1 MEPGSAEDVSKI
13 VRQLA
18 PIVSTRANLAFF
30 AQLKILGSC
39 RTPFAVKGGGHS
51 TNPGFSST
59 PGVQIALSRF
69 NCIKVNA
76 EDRTVEVGPGL
87 TWDEVYEALAP
98 TGMSVIGGRVP
109 GVGVAGLTL
118 GGGEF
123 LESSDCSR
131 S

>member
-1 MEPGSAEDVSKI
+1 MA
-13 VRQLA
+13 
-18 PIVSTRANLAFF
+18 STRADHAFF

-69 NCIKVNA
+69 NRTKINA

-87 TWDEVYEALAP
+87 TWDEVYEALSPA
-98 TGMSVIGGRVP
+98 GMSVIGGRIP
-109 GVGVAGLTL
+109 GIGVAGLTL

-123 LESSDCSR
+123 LRSSDCS
-131 S
+131 

>member
-1 MEPGSAEDVSKI
+1 MTW
-13 VRQLA
+13 
-18 PIVSTRANLAFF
+18 TRADLAFS

-39 RTPFAVKGGGHS
+39 RTPFAVKGGGHT

-69 NCIKVNA
+69 NDTKANA
-76 EDRTVEVGPGL
+76 GNRTVGVGPGL
-87 TWDEVYEALAP
+87 TWDEVYAALAP
-98 TGMSVIGGRVP
+98 FGMSVVGGRIP

-123 LESSDCSR
+123 LR
-131 S
+131 SFDLS